1 MEPITHLDENA
12 SRRDILRAVLA
23 IALPSFLNMMLNS
36 AFTIIDSIMVGQL
49 GAFAIAAVGLVKQPT
64 LLLLLGVEGFT
75 VAITRMIAREKG
87 RNDQAAAN
95 DVLRQSILITL
106 LYATVMAAVGCL
118 FAPGIVSFMGANAD
132 TQGPATVY
140 FQTILGGFLFHAL
153 GNNIGGAFTGA
164 GDTKTILYA
173 NIASNFV
180 NIGCNWLLI
189 YGNLGFPALGVTG
202 AGIATALSK
211 VAFFGILAVLLF
223 RKKRY
228 IFLTLRDRYSLSR
241 ETVREYFSLGMP
253 VVGHRAATRFGMLL
267 MVRLV
272 APLGTAAMASYQMC
286 FNIHNMGFWSADAIG
301 KATISLTG
309 QSVGAGKPKLA
320 LRYIRCAIALGVGF
334 TLLTGA
340 VILLFPAPLLR
351 MFTPDETAIAAGLAP
366 LVVIALF
373 QPFQAAGNVT
383 TGGLTGFGDTKT
395 SAKAIAFGIA
405 VLRPIAAYVLTG
417 VFDLGIVGIW
427 IAIAADE
434 VFRFVCVTTAR
445 RKLEQ
450 AQSTPIKASPRGEA
464 VEGRSTET
472 DEV

>member
-1 MEPITHLDENA
+1 MEPITNLDERA
-12 SRRDILRAVLA
+12 SRRDILQSVLA
-23 IALPSFLNMMLNS
+23 IAFPSFLNMMLNS
-36 AFTIIDSIMVGQL
+36 AFTIIDSVMVGQL

-75 VAITRMIAREKG
+75 VAVTRMVAREKG

-95 DVLRQSILITL
+95 NVLRQSILITI
-106 LYATVMAAVGCL
+106 LYATVMAFIGCM
-118 FAPGIVSFMGANAD
+118 FAPQIVAFMGANAD

-140 FQTILGGFLFHAL
+140 FQTILGSLLFHAL
-153 GNNIGGAFTGA
+153 GNNIGGAFTGV
-164 GDTKTILYA
+164 GDTRTILYA
-173 NIASNFV
+173 NIASNLV
-180 NIGCNWLLI
+180 NICGNWLLI
-189 YGNLGFPALGVTG
+189 GGNLGFPALGVTG
-202 AGIATALSK
+202 AGIATAFSK
-211 VAFFGILAVLLF
+211 VTFFLILLVLLL

-228 IFLTLRDRYSLSR
+228 VYLARGDRFSLSR
-241 ETVREYFSLGMP
+241 DTVREYFSLGMP

-286 FNIHNMGFWSADAIG
+286 FNIHNMAFWSADAIG

-309 QSVGAGKPKLA
+309 QSVGADKPRLA

-334 TLLTGA
+334 TFLTGA
-340 VILLFPAPLLR
+340 VILLFPEQLLR

-366 LVVIALF
+366 LIVIAFF

-395 SAKAIAFGIA
+395 SAKAIAVGIA
-405 VLRPIAAYVLTG
+405 ILRPAVAYILTG
-417 VFDLGIVGIW
+417 PFDLGIVGIW

-434 VFRFVCVTTAR
+434 IFRFVCVTIAR
-445 RKLEQ
+445 IRLERMY
-450 AQSTPIKASPRGEA
+450 SNKGPL
-464 VEGRSTET
+464 V
-472 DEV
+472 

>member
-1 MEPITHLDENA
+1 MESITHLDETA

-64 LLLLLGVEGFT
+64 LLLLL
-75 VAITRMIAREKG
+75 
-87 RNDQAAAN
+87 
-95 DVLRQSILITL
+95 
-106 LYATVMAAVGCL
+106 YASVMAVVGIL
-118 FAPGIVSFMGANAD
+118 SAPYIVSFMGANAD
-132 TQGPATVY
+132 TQGPATIY
-140 FQTILGGFLFHAL
+140 FQTILAGFLFHAL
-153 GNNIGGAFTGA
+153 GNNLGGAFTGA

-228 IFLTLRDRYSLSR
+228 IFLTLRDRYR
-241 ETVREYFSLGMP
+241 ITRDTAREYFSLGMP

-272 APLGTAAMASYQMC
+272 APLGTAAMA
-286 FNIHNMGFWSADAIG
+286 
-301 KATISLTG
+301 TISLTG
-309 QSVGAGKPKLA
+309 QSVGADKPRLA
-320 LRYIRCAIALGVGF
+320 LRYIRCAIALGVAF
-334 TLLTGA
+334 NLLTGA
-340 VILLFPAPLLR
+340 VILLFPGPLLR

-405 VLRPIAAYVLTG
+405 VLRPIVAYLLTG
-417 VFDLGIVGIW
+417 VFHLGIVGIW

-434 VFRFVCVTTAR
+434 IFRFVCVTIAR
-445 RKLEQ
+445 MKLERMH
-450 AQSTPIKASPRGEA
+450 ADNGPLA
-464 VEGRSTET
+464 
-472 DEV
+472 

>member
-12 SRRDILRAVLA
+12 SRRDILHAVLA

-87 RNDQAAAN
+87 RGDQDAAN

-106 LYATVMAAVGCL
+106 LYAAAMAAIGIL
-118 FAPGIVSFMGANAD
+118 FAPHIVSFMGANAE
-132 TQGPATVY
+132 TQGPATIY
-140 FQTILGGFLFHAL
+140 FQTILAGFLFHAL
-153 GNNIGGAFTGA
+153 GNNLGGAFTGA
-164 GDTKTILYA
+164 
-173 NIASNFV
+173 
-180 NIGCNWLLI
+180 
-189 YGNLGFPALGVTG
+189 
-202 AGIATALSK
+202 
-211 VAFFGILAVLLF
+211 
-223 RKKRY
+223 
-228 IFLTLRDRYSLSR
+228 
-241 ETVREYFSLGMP
+241 YFSLGMP

-309 QSVGAGKPKLA
+309 QSVGADKPRLA
-320 LRYIRCAIALGVGF
+320 LRYIRCAIALGVAF
-334 TLLTGA
+334 NLLTGA
-340 VILLFPAPLLR
+340 VILLFPGPLLR

-417 VFDLGIVGIW
+417 VFDLGITGIW

-434 VFRFVCVTTAR
+434 IFRFVCVTIAR
-445 RKLEQ
+445 LKLEKQ
-450 AQSTPIKASPRGEA
+450 YR
-464 VEGRSTET
+464 
-472 DEV
+472 